1 MSKTGSMKGIIGLVL
16 AVIIMALGFFIPVS
30 GDLTREG
37 LLGLAILFSTVAV
50 WVCESLPMGV
60 AGLLAVVVSCVI
72 GIADINSVFSGF
84 GTTTVIFAIAVFGLT
99 AIVMKSDLAIRL
111 TAVMMRWAGAS
122 SSRLVLA
129 FMCVSWLLSTVMN
142 DSAVLVLV
150 IGLSTIVLNGAGH
163 KIGESQLA
171 KALYIGIALMAF
183 VGGGATPAGSSTN
196 VLVMGMIEQ
205 STGQAISFL
214 DWMIACAPVCLV
226 MIPIIW
232 IAIIKILKPEPI
244 TEADIAS
251 LQERAKA
258 LGAFAPEEK
267 KTLFFL
273 IAMPVLWVA
282 GSWIP
287 VLNVTTVTII
297 GLAGMFLPGVRL
309 LTFEEFQREVPW
321 TIVIMIG
328 AVLCLG
334 GIVGKTG
341 GVAYLANIFLSTGVT
356 ELGWF
361 GTTAVVMLAVYA
373 FHTFVPIGPA
383 FITLLVPPLMP
394 VCAQLGI
401 SPAAPAMIL
410 AIILAGNFLLP
421 YNPGM
426 ALAYR
431 DNCWKPLDLVKV
443 GIIPAIIYVVLL
455 SAWVPFA
462 SGFLGIAM

>member
-1 MSKTGSMKGIIGLVL
+1 MEKTASTKGIVGLVL
-16 AVIIMALGFFIPVS
+16 AVVIMFAGFFLPVS

-37 LLGLAILFSTVAV
+37 LLGLAVLFSTVAI

-60 AGLLAVVVSCVI
+60 AGLLAVVVSCII

-99 AIVMKSDLAIRL
+99 AIVMKSNIAIRL
-111 TAVMMRWAGAS
+111 TAILMRWSGAS

-150 IGLSTIVLNGAGH
+150 IGLAVIVLKGAGH
-163 KIGESQLA
+163 TIGQSQLA

-183 VGGGATPAGSSTN
+183 VGGGATPAGSSIN
-196 VLVMGMIEQ
+196 VLVIGMLEQ
-205 STGQAISFL
+205 SMGYTISFV

-226 MIPIIW
+226 MIPVCW
-232 IAIIKILKPEPI
+232 IAVIKILKPEPI
-244 TEADIAS
+244 TAEDVAS
-251 LQERAKA
+251 LQERAKS
-258 LGAFAPEEK
+258 LGAMTADEK

-273 IAMPVLWVA
+273 IAMPVLWIA
-282 GSWIP
+282 GSWVP

-309 LTFEEFQREVPW
+309 LTFDEFQREVPW

-361 GTTAVVMLAVYA
+361 ASIALIMLAVYA

-394 VCAQLGI
+394 VCVSLGI
-401 SPAAPAMIL
+401 SPAVPGMIL
-410 AIILAGNFLLP
+410 AIILSGNFLLP

-431 DNCWKPLDLVKV
+431 DNCWKVMDLVKV
-443 GIIPAIIYVVLL
+443 GIVPAIIYVVLL